1 MNSTLPV
8 AAATN
13 PRSRARQMVS
23 KFQLELRMFLV
34 MIALGTL
41 LAISSPNFLS
51 SGNVYNLMDQCVIVG
66 LVAIGQT
73 FVILIAGIDL
83 SVGAITAVAGV
94 VLGTLLTQAHIPL
107 PIAIVVGVI
116 TGALIGLLNG
126 LLIAKF
132 KLAAFIVTLGM
143 MSIGRSIAQ
152 VITDGSSISDLPDAY
167 GELANFSFMGI
178 PATFIFL
185 IAMFALAWYY
195 LNYTKGGRTIYAIG
209 SNIEAARAAGLK
221 VGFYSVL
228 AYVLAGALSA
238 MAAVLLGARIMSID
252 PLAGTGL
259 ELDSIAAVVI
269 GGASL
274 FGGRGSMIGTLFGVL
289 IMVFIRNGLNLMGVG
304 PYWQG
309 TAIGAVILIA
319 VLIERI
325 ISSRFETHSN

>member
-1 MNSTLPV
+1 
-8 AAATN
+8 
-13 PRSRARQMVS
+13 MVS
-23 KFQLELRMFLV
+23 KFQLELRMFVV
-34 MIALGTL
+34 MIGLGTL

-94 VLGTLLTQAHIPL
+94 ILGTLLTQAHVPL
-107 PIAIVVGVI
+107 PVAIVVGVI

-126 LLIAKF
+126 LLITQF

-167 GELANFSFMGI
+167 GELVNFSVMGI

-228 AYVLAGALSA
+228 AYALAGALSA
-238 MAAVLLGARIMSID
+238 IAAVLLGARIMSID

-325 ISSRFETHSN
+325 ISSRFDTHSN